1 MSPSSNFCLY
11 QCKPDAD
18 SKLERKDRL
27 KELYFHFHPLLVF
40 LPFCHLFWRIQT
52 FHNFT
57 SKTLVDLN
65 VMDSPN
71 DKFIETFSVC

>member
-1 MSPSSNFCLY
+1 
-11 QCKPDAD
+11 
-18 SKLERKDRL
+18 L